1 MTPEFLTSPL
11 NTPFAITAIVHLVH
25 GRQLREVLPDVQVEI
40 DTAENSAVQD
50 VVDAMTESEEAE

>member
-40 DTAENSAVQD
+40 DTAANGAVQD
-50 VVDAMTESEEAE
+50 VIDEMESEEAE

>member
-11 NTPFAITAIVHLVH
+11 NTTGAITEITHMVH
-25 GRQLREVLPDVQVEI
+25 GRRFWEVLPDVQVEI

-50 VVDAMTESEEAE
+50 VVDAMESEEAE